1 MTLLS
6 LEAGKT
12 VLFVKNMAKFV
23 DGLKDLSF
31 LNHSEVANVF
41 LIREPRG
48 TSTLFAENNT
58 KRNSRVIQ
66 YSVPFLHS

>member
-48 TSTLFAENNT
+48 PSAGVRSLTL
-58 KRNSRVIQ
+58 
-66 YSVPFLHS
+66 LDW